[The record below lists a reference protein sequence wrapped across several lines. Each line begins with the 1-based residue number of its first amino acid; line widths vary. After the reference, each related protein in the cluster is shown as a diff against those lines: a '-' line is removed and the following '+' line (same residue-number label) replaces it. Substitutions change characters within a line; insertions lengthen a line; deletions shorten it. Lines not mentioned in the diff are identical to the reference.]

1 MTDILVPD
9 LGDYQ
14 DVEVIEVHVK
24 LGDAVAID
32 DSLIT
37 VETDKASMDI
47 PATAA
52 GAVASLA
59 VKIGSKV
66 SQGDLIAVLDGAKRS
81 PEPNQPTAPEPVA
94 ETPATSQAA
103 QDSPAANNQSGA
115 SVTLSVPDI
124 GDFSEVEIIEVHVKE
139 GQQIN
144 KEDSLVTLET
154 DKASMDV
161 PASEGGTISK
171 MLIASG
177 DKVSQGTPLA
187 LILPS
192 NNEAPTPALPTTIPA
207 AQPRLPAADDVK
219 LETGVLVGPAAQPRL
234 PAADNSQKLTA
245 ITLSVPDIGDFS
257 EVEII
262 EVHVKEG
269 QQINKEDSLITL
281 ETDKASMDV
290 PASEGGTISKM
301 LIASGDKVSQGSP
314 IAQIL
319 PQADATPV
327 PSPVPAPQP
336 HTVSQQPAPVI
347 ATPAPRPSPTPVAD
361 AANKIIHATPTVRK
375 LAREYGVDL
384 TRVSGS
390 GKNNRILKEDIKAY
404 VRERLSAD
412 SEPEISLGGY
422 SYELPI
428 LEDEDYGQYG
438 PVEQIKLSRIK
449 MLSGPALH
457 RNWLTV
463 PHVTQFDEADVTD
476 LENFRKMN
484 TESAK
489 ARGFSLSPLAFLI
502 KAVTSTLIEFPNFN
516 SSLALDGRSIYQ
528 KKYYNI
534 GIAVDTPGGLLVPV
548 IKDVQHKSVMQ
559 IAQECAELSARGR
572 AGKAGPKDLRG
583 GTFTISSLGGIGGS
597 HFTPIVNVPEVA
609 ILGVGRS
616 KQQPVWDGTKF
627 EPRLVMPLALSYD
640 HRVVDGAQGA
650 RFITHLCSLLSDLRK
665 LAL

>member
-144 KEDSLVTLET
+144 KEDSLV
-154 DKASMDV
+154 
-161 PASEGGTISK
+161 
-171 MLIASG
+171 
-177 DKVSQGTPLA
+177 
-187 LILPS
+187 
-192 NNEAPTPALPTTIPA
+192 
-207 AQPRLPAADDVK
+207 
-219 LETGVLVGPAAQPRL
+219 
-234 PAADNSQKLTA
+234 
-245 ITLSVPDIGDFS
+245 
-257 EVEII
+257 
-262 EVHVKEG
+262 
-269 QQINKEDSLITL
+269 TL

-516 SSLALDGRSIYQ
+516 SSLALDGRSVYQ
-528 KKYYNI
+528 KNI
-534 GIAVDTPGGLLVPV
+534 TT
-548 IKDVQHKSVMQ
+548 
-559 IAQECAELSARGR
+559 SA
-572 AGKAGPKDLRG
+572 LRW
-583 GTFTISSLGGIGGS
+583 TL
-597 HFTPIVNVPEVA
+597 PA
-609 ILGVGRS
+609 ACWCR
-616 KQQPVWDGTKF
+616 
-627 EPRLVMPLALSYD
+627 
-640 HRVVDGAQGA
+640 
-650 RFITHLCSLLSDLRK
+650 
-665 LAL
+665 